1 MDEGAHPSARFPGTR
16 TQCLPNL
23 LQSSIFRA
31 QLLEA
36 SHIIA
41 DSKEAGA
48 PEVSNGLALCRL
60 DHTAYDRHLLGI
72 DADLRIHVATRAKS
86 IETVRLQTRLLKL
99 EGHSL
104 THVPTSKQMQP
115 DGDRLAEHFEDSLEA
130 EAQTI
135 R

>member
-1 MDEGAHPSARFPGTR
+1 MPTKSPAV
-16 TQCLPNL
+16 CNLPH
-23 LQSSIFRA
+23 A